1 MKISKSHPKSNGPPS
16 TPALEA
22 WRARLASGRVV
33 VYDGLQSAACWEAT
47 ALDAHRAG
55 QVDYAQECL
64 ARAAEIIDTDGAAL
78 LELAARKTPVG
89 PAPLSAA
96 PLASAAWPTAK
107 RGAWA

>member
-1 MKISKSHPKSNGPPS
+1 MKISKSRPKSNGPPS

-55 QVDYAQECL
+55 QADRAQECL
-64 ARAAEIIDTDGAAL
+64 ARAAEIVDMDGAAL
-78 LELAARKTPVG
+78 LELAAHKPVANPPTKPLG
-89 PAPLSAA
+89 KPAGLPGSWGRL
-96 PLASAAWPTAK
+96 
-107 RGAWA
+107 

>member
-33 VYDGLQSAACWEAT
+33 VYDGLQSAACWEAS

-55 QVDYAQECL
+55 DPERAEAYL
-64 ARAAEIIDTDGAAL
+64 KRAADIIDSDGVAL
-78 LELAARKTPVG
+78 LELGAYEPFVG
-89 PAPLSAA
+89 PKGTPSADVFA
-96 PLASAAWPTAK
+96 GARFA
-107 RGAWA
+107 RGGL

>member
-55 QVDYAQECL
+55 QADRAQECL
-64 ARAAEIIDTDGAAL
+64 ARAAEIVDMDGAAL
-78 LELAARKTPVG
+78 LELGAYEPFVG
-89 PAPLSAA
+89 PKGTPSADVFA
-96 PLASAAWPTAK
+96 GARFA
-107 RGAWA
+107 RGGL